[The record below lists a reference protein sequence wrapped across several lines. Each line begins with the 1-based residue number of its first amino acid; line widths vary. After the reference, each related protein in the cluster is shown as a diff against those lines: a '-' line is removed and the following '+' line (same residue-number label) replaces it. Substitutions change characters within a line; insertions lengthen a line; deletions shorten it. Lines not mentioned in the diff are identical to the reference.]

1 MGRGLDIWLHPRRT
15 RHELEALEARA
26 AELETTSVES
36 GQRIY
41 SQSQLIEKLSEQN
54 TRLTEDLQQISD
66 RRDKLD
72 EAVNTLSANLI
83 ETERKLR
90 DADRELEQYRE
101 MEEQLEEFN
110 VRLQGVED
118 MKHHYEERIRL
129 LRAKV
134 VELKEK
140 MESKADN
147 AEKDAQVRKPVIDMT
162 MSQED
167 SKSDD
172 WLDTL
177 L

>member
-26 AELETTSVES
+26 AELEMTSVES

-54 TRLTEDLQQISD
+54 TRLTEDLQQMSD

-72 EAVNTLSANLI
+72 EAVNALSANLV

-90 DADRELEQYRE
+90 DSDKELEQYRD

-134 VELKEK
+134 VELKDRL
-140 MESKADN
+140 ESKA
-147 AEKDAQVRKPVIDMT
+147 KDTQPDDKVRKPVIDMT
-162 MSQED
+162 MPHD